1 MEIRKTR
8 PDFVV
13 NVNISATQLEN
24 HGFRQTVTDILNR
37 TKFPPEYLCM
47 ELTERC
53 KNMDIEFLKCEL
65 DFFRKLGIKI
75 AIDDFGTGN
84 ATLNLL
90 TELPIDELK
99 VDMSFVRG
107 IQESKPNQV
116 LVQAVVSCAN
126 QLGYKSCIEGVEDK
140 ALFEYLHRY
149 GSTYYQGYHF
159 SKPVT
164 LDEFKKLL

>member
-1 MEIRKTR
+1 M
-8 PDFVV
+8 
-13 NVNISATQLEN
+13 
-24 HGFRQTVTDILNR
+24 
-37 TKFPPEYLCM
+37 
-47 ELTERC
+47 
-53 KNMDIEFLKCEL
+53 
-65 DFFRKLGIKI
+65 KI

-116 LVQAVVSCAN
+116 LVQAIVSCAHE
-126 QLGYKSCIEGVEDK
+126 LGYKSCIEGVEDK
-140 ALFEYLHRY
+140 ALFDYLHRY

-159 SKPVT
+159 SRPVT
-164 LDEFKKLL
+164 LDEFKKLLC